1 MTRVLLTG
9 GSSPLGD
16 VLVPQL
22 VCSHNVVATARSDAA
37 AARLAQYGVEVVRYD
52 LQSSCP
58 PPLPPAAAVV
68 HLAGIG
74 LAEPLVRLVEAVR
87 PSLTVV
93 VSSASAT
100 VRGHPRR
107 EAVLAGEGLLRA
119 AADGVVV
126 LRPTMIYGSWRDRNV
141 RKLWERMRRLPF
153 VPRVRGGGWFQPV
166 LADDVCA
173 AVLDVLSQ
181 PRRGVL
187 PVAGPEPVRL
197 DDVLDGL
204 AQALGRRRLGP
215 AVPLDLVAALLRR
228 APATGSRT
236 RHAVEMLQID
246 RSMPSPG
253 AVGLSY
259 APTPLV
265 DGLRLAVRRYA
276 QERGRASVGTPS
288 SRDITDAQAAYE

>member
-1 MTRVLLTG
+1 VTRVLLTG

-22 VCSHNVVATARSDAA
+22 VCSHKVVATARSDAA
-37 AARLAQYGVEVVRYD
+37 AARLAQYRVEVVRYD
-52 LQSSCP
+52 LQSSFP

-119 AADGVVV
+119 ASDGVVV

-141 RKLWERMRRLPF
+141 RMLWERMRLPF
-153 VPRVRGGGWFQPV
+153 VSRVRRGGWLQPV
-166 LADDVCA
+166 LVDDVCA
-173 AVLDVLSQ
+173 AVLDVLSSVNRAAVFSRARPGAGASRRR
-181 PRRGVL
+181 PRRPRAGTGAPPARTRRPVGPGCRTAASRSGYREPHKARCRDATSRPL
-187 PVAGPEPVRL
+187 DTVAG
-197 DDVLDGL
+197 
-204 AQALGRRRLGP
+204 
-215 AVPLDLVAALLRR
+215 
-228 APATGSRT
+228 
-236 RHAVEMLQID
+236 
-246 RSMPSPG
+246 
-253 AVGLSY
+253 
-259 APTPLV
+259 
-265 DGLRLAVRRYA
+265 
-276 QERGRASVGTPS
+276 RG
-288 SRDITDAQAAYE
+288 